1 MRAPTIVFLLSVAQA
16 GLSTKPVYF
25 VEMREHAGIEYRNT
39 TGELEKR
46 YIVSSL
52 GTGAALFDYDED
64 GDLDLYLVN
73 GAGLKDGSVIP
84 VGPNRLYR
92 NEGDWRFRDVTE
104 MAGVGHQGFG
114 VGAAASDFDNDGL
127 VDLYVTNLGENV
139 LYRNRGDGTFVDVTE
154 RAGVGHAGYG
164 TSAAFL
170 DADGDADLDLYV
182 ANYVNLDFRR
192 LPAPGSRPSCQWQ
205 GLPIFCGPS
214 GLEAASDVYY
224 RNLGNG
230 TFEDAGEEVGLV
242 GNTPAYG
249 LGVVVGDYDGD
260 GDTDIYVANDSVP
273 NFLFEN
279 DGNGNFR
286 EQALLAGVAYSA
298 EGIAQAGMGVDMADL
313 DGDGRLD
320 LFVTNFSHDT
330 NTIYRNFG
338 GGLFE
343 DATAK
348 IMLRSDSWFYLGW
361 ATRFLDLDNDGD
373 QDLFVANG
381 HVYPRAGEAGSQLS
395 YEQRNQIFWSSGSGR
410 MEDFEFPTGDAMH
423 AKASSRGGAF
433 GDMDNDG
440 DLDAVIVNIDAPP
453 SLLKNELP
461 GGGNALTLRL
471 VGTVG
476 NRDALGARVTL
487 VAGSSRQVKE
497 VHTSGSYL
505 SSNDHRL
512 HFGLGALERV
522 DELIVRWPS
531 GLEQK
536 LGSVAAGAFL
546 TIVEGR

>member
-1 MRAPTIVFLLSVAQA
+1 M
-16 GLSTKPVYF
+16 
-25 VEMREHAGIEYRNT
+25 
-39 TGELEKR
+39 
-46 YIVSSL
+46 
-52 GTGAALFDYDED
+52 
-64 GDLDLYLVN
+64 
-73 GAGLKDGSVIP
+73 
-84 VGPNRLYR
+84 
-92 NEGDWRFRDVTE
+92 
-104 MAGVGHQGFG
+104 
-114 VGAAASDFDNDGL
+114 
-127 VDLYVTNLGENV
+127 
-139 LYRNRGDGTFVDVTE
+139 
-154 RAGVGHAGYG
+154 
-164 TSAAFL
+164 
-170 DADGDADLDLYV
+170 
-182 ANYVNLDFRR
+182 
-192 LPAPGSRPSCQWQ
+192 
-205 GLPIFCGPS
+205 
-214 GLEAASDVYY
+214 
-224 RNLGNG
+224 GNG
-230 TFEDAGEEVGLV
+230 NFQDAGEEAGLV

-249 LGVVVGDYDGD
+249 LGVVAGDYDGD
-260 GDTDIYVANDSVP
+260 GDMDIYVANDSVP

-279 DGNGNFR
+279 DGKGNFR
-286 EQALLAGVAYSA
+286 EQGLLAGVAYSA

-313 DGDGRLD
+313 DGDGGLD
-320 LFVTNFSHDT
+320 IFVTNFSHDT

-381 HVYPRAGEAGSQLS
+381 HVYPQAGDAGSQLS
-395 YEQRNQIFWSSGSGR
+395 YEQRNQIFWNSGSGR
-410 MEDFEFPTGDAMH
+410 MEDFEFPAGDAMH

-440 DLDAVIVNIDAPP
+440 DLDGVIVNIDAPP

-471 VGTVG
+471 VGTIG

-505 SSNDHRL
+505 SSNDPRL

-522 DELIVRWPS
+522 EELIVRWPS
-531 GLEQK
+531 GFEQK

>member
-1 MRAPTIVFLLSVAQA
+1 MRAPTFVFLLSLAQA
-16 GLSTKPVYF
+16 GPESNPVYF
-25 VEMREHAGIEYRNT
+25 VEMRDHAGIEYRNT
-39 TGELEKR
+39 TGEPEKR

-64 GDLDLYLVN
+64 GDMDLYLVN
-73 GAGLKDGSVIP
+73 GARLEGGSVIP
-84 VGPNRLYR
+84 VDPNRLYR
-92 NEGDWRFRDVTE
+92 NEGDWRFRDVTA
-104 MAGVGHQGFG
+104 MAGLGDRGWG
-114 VGAAASDFDNDGL
+114 VGSAAGDFDNDGL
-127 VDLYVTNLGENV
+127 VDLYLTNLGENV

-154 RAGVGHAGYG
+154 RAGVGDEGYG

-182 ANYVNLDFRR
+182 ANYTSPDFRR
-192 LPAPGSRPSCQWQ
+192 LPAPGSLPSCQWQ
-205 GLPIFCGPS
+205 GLPVFCGPS
-214 GLEAASDVYY
+214 GLESASDVYY
-224 RNLGNG
+224 RNAGNG
-230 TFEDAGEEVGLV
+230 TFDEAPLAGS
-242 GNTPAYG
+242 TPAYG
-249 LGVVVGDYDGD
+249 LGVVAGDYDGD

-279 DGNGNFR
+279 MGEGNFR

-298 EGIAQAGMGVDMADL
+298 EGIAQAGMGVDMADI
-313 DGDGRLD
+313 DGDGGLD

-343 DATAK
+343 DATAQF
-348 IMLRSDSWFYLGW
+348 MLRRESWFYLGW

-373 QDLFVANG
+373 HDLFVANG
-381 HVYPRAGEAGSQLS
+381 HVYPQAGEASPQLS
-395 YEQRNQIFWSSGSGR
+395 YEQRNQIFWNSGSGR
-410 MEDFEFPTGDAMH
+410 MEEREFPAGDAIQE
-423 AKASSRGGAF
+423 KASSRGGAF
-433 GDMDNDG
+433 GDLDNDG
-440 DLDAVIVNIDAPP
+440 DVDGVIVNIDAPP
-453 SLLKNELP
+453 SLLRNELP

-487 VAGSSRQVKE
+487 VAGSTRQLKE

-505 SSNDHRL
+505 SSNDPRL
-512 HFGLGALERV
+512 HFGLGALALV

-536 LGSVAAGAFL
+536 LSGVAAGALL